1 MATRMTRVDP
11 EKNMARWYE
20 IDVQPTLFGEFT
32 VERYWGR
39 IGAVGQSK
47 TFWFSDETAADE
59 MARQVAATKLRRG
72 YVRPG
77 PSPQAAN

>member
-11 EKNMARWYE
+11 QQNMARWYE

-32 VERYWGR
+32 VERHWGR
-39 IGAVGQSK
+39 IGTVGQSK
-47 TFWFSDETAADE
+47 TFWFSDEHAADE
-59 MARQVAATKLRRG
+59 MARQVSRAKSRRG